1 MRHVQV
7 RRGGKLELIGIE
19 IMDSTGSSALFSE
32 GDLTVTNCS
41 FSRCVAGTNDIMR
54 SVDSAVTTG
63 GAALRALGGAIQA
76 RGTEATLRSTGSSF
90 VACAA
95 QGAKFANHGGA
106 VYAAAMVHIDTT
118 RFDSNY
124 VEGGSFET
132 GGGALYIQ
140 ARRLDI
146 ADSEFISNKAIGH
159 VAATGGAVR
168 LEDCTSFMTLVT
180 DNFTDRFPNFCTGAK
195 SDCGAELRAVT
206 FRHNE
211 ASGGSSRVK
220 GGALYVTYPA
230 LCVNLTDSSFETNS
244 AEDSKG
250 NTEGGAVQVNQD
262 SILKI
267 ETSRFVRNTAKGATD
282 QVRSPSHCNHSVT
295 AQHLHAH
302 TTMYTHARTRILE
315 WHKSSSDEATP

>member
-146 ADSEFISNKAIGH
+146 AVHLEQSNGSRCCYWG
-159 VAATGGAVR
+159 GGAFGR
-168 LEDCTSFMTLVT
+168 LHVVHDTRHRQFHRPL
-180 DNFTDRFPNFCTGAK
+180 P
-195 SDCGAELRAVT
+195 ELLHRCQERLWGRAT
-206 FRHNE
+206 CR
-211 ASGGSSRVK
+211 
-220 GGALYVTYPA
+220 
-230 LCVNLTDSSFETNS
+230 DI
-244 AEDSKG
+244 
-250 NTEGGAVQVNQD
+250 Q
-262 SILKI
+262 
-267 ETSRFVRNTAKGATD
+267 
-282 QVRSPSHCNHSVT
+282 
-295 AQHLHAH
+295 AQRGIRGLEPGQGRGFLHGH
-302 TTMYTHARTRILE
+302 
-315 WHKSSSDEATP
+315 